1 MLYSLAKFLTITY
14 MSVVFGFKVTGQ
26 ENVPEAGPVIIVAN
40 HASAFDP
47 IALGCA
53 CPRQISFMAKAELF
67 DNPVSAAFL
76 RGLHA
81 FPVRRGRVDREAY
94 RQSMDILKAGGVL
107 GMFPEGTRSA
117 TGELQE
123 AHPGAARFA
132 IQTGTP
138 VLPAA
143 IVGTIAK
150 HRKGM
155 KRFREPLVR
164 VVFGKPIW
172 PKAAGP
178 GRAVR
183 EETEKLAGEIMQ
195 IISELMIT
203 A

>member
-1 MLYSLAKFLTITY
+1 MLYFLAKAVMTVCLSIA
-14 MSVVFGFKVTGQ
+14 FGFRVTGT

-40 HASAFDP
+40 HAAAMDP

-67 DNPVSAAFL
+67 ENLMLGAFL

-81 FPVRRGRVDREAY
+81 FPVKRGKVDREAY

-117 TGELQE
+117 TGELQN
-123 AHPGAARFA
+123 AHPGAAHFA
-132 IQTGTP
+132 VQTGTP

-143 IVGTIAK
+143 IVGTNPE

-155 KRFREPLVR
+155 KGFREPMVR
-164 VVFGKPIW
+164 VVFGEPIW
-172 PKAAGP
+172 PKDGLR
-178 GRAVR
+178 GRSAR
-183 EETEKLAGEIMQ
+183 EATDVLAEEIMQ
-195 IISELMIT
+195 RISELIMI

>member
-1 MLYSLAKFLTITY
+1 MKVYL
-14 MSVVFGFKVTGQ
+14 SVVFGFKITGH
-26 ENVPEAGPVIIVAN
+26 ENVPDAGPVIVVAN

-47 IALGCA
+47 IALACA
-53 CPRQISFMAKAELF
+53 CSRQINFMAKAELF
-67 DNPVSAAFL
+67 ENPIAASFL

-138 VLPAA
+138 VVPAA
-143 IVGTIAK
+143 VVGTIAK
-150 HRKGM
+150 HREGM
-155 KRFREPLVR
+155 KRFHEPLVR
-164 VVFGKPIW
+164 VVFGEPIW

-178 GRAVR
+178 GKAVR
-183 EETEKLAGEIMQ
+183 EETERFAEEIMQ
-195 IISELMIT
+195 NISKLMFT